1 MHYKVSTFRAAG
13 LEAKWSK
20 TRKGSPIIVARNPK
34 ARFEHQRKQWWVI
47 DNKAWELCKQVGI
60 VEGFDSCTA
69 LGDIFSVQL

>member
-1 MHYKVSTFRAAG
+1 MHYKVSTFREAG

-34 ARFEHQRKQWWVI
+34 VRFEHQRKQWWAI